1 MKIEFMKNGF
11 QIDGNKF
18 IAYQAIALI
27 NEIKIKDEYKGFYD
41 VVLKKHTE
49 EFAEK
54 QVYFRIVLLDGS
66 EIKITV
72 DNCKSIYSYTDGSP
86 SKNIFNFLWWWITHI
101 EEDYW
106 STQSPSKIIKTWLDD
121 DSNVKFIV
129 DETKSLRAELVS
141 KFNKWKNQKK

>member
-27 NEIKIKDEYKGFYD
+27 NEIKIKDEYNGCYNVF
-41 VVLKKHTE
+41 LTKHTE
-49 EFAEK
+49 EFAIK

-72 DNCKSIYSYTDGSP
+72 DNYKSVYAYTEEKNKFKYCRRLKHGNSNHRYRPLYSGTVAY
-86 SKNIFNFLWWWITHI
+86 
-101 EEDYW
+101 
-106 STQSPSKIIKTWLDD
+106 Q
-121 DSNVKFIV
+121 
-129 DETKSLRAELVS
+129 R
-141 KFNKWKNQKK
+141 

>member
-54 QVYFRIVLLDGS
+54 QEKCEKFAYEKPLKRR
-66 EIKITV
+66 EICVSFKLERLV
-72 DNCKSIYSYTDGSP
+72 EQCS
-86 SKNIFNFLWWWITHI
+86 L
-101 EEDYW
+101 
-106 STQSPSKIIKTWLDD
+106 
-121 DSNVKFIV
+121 KFQMK
-129 DETKSLRAELVS
+129 ETG
-141 KFNKWKNQKK
+141 